1 MCIVCNDKMYKNAG
15 KGKLFLYAILLIVKR
30 KKRAILVKIE
40 QKYEKEACLS
50 LNCTK
55 KHAKIECVKGKKLPE
70 KEKGVKHGTE
80 KEKIFCS
87 LEKILAAVFTVGTSY
102 GVSVCIQVLTY
113 AVHTDR
119 L

>member
-1 MCIVCNDKMYKNAG
+1 MIKT
-15 KGKLFLYAILLIVKR
+15 FLSDD
-30 KKRAILVKIE
+30 E
-40 QKYEKEACLS
+40 QKYEKKARFS

-55 KHAKIECVKGKKLPE
+55 KHAKIQCMRGKKLPE
-70 KEKGVKHGTE
+70 KEKGVTHGNE

-87 LEKILAAVFTVGTSY
+87 LEKILAAVFTVSTSY